1 MLSFKFLVSL
11 VMFSFP
17 LLMLFIWLYL
27 FFFYF
32 FFNNSPVIYLF
43 CTYFFSVS
51 LLLCNFGL
59 FVGSNFLFAEEHTLE
74 VSFLKSD
81 TSELKFGW
89 QVLVSWDLWPWEA
102 AFPLTPLGFQTHG
115 LWYVTGTTFL
125 KSANGLLL
133 NFWKS

>member
-1 MLSFKFLVSL
+1 MNTAWVSCHYRYKMSSTNTVQLYVCDCPEPSSYLSPLTSHLPLCSSIAGMLTQPL

-81 TSELKFGW
+81 TSELKFG
-89 QVLVSWDLWPWEA
+89 
-102 AFPLTPLGFQTHG
+102 
-115 LWYVTGTTFL
+115 
-125 KSANGLLL
+125 
-133 NFWKS
+133 